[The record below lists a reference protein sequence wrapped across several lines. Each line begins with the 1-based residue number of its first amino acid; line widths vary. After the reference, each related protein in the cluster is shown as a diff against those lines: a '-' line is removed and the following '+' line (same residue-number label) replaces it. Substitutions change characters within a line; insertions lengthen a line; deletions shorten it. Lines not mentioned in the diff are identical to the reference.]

1 MHRLIIGYFLANRV
15 LSMNKNAFYK
25 EVFSTVLGYSLDL
38 FAYIDI
44 NYRYQYVSNSY
55 AHFYG
60 FMSDELIE
68 QSPQKV
74 FDDSTYKEVISPY
87 LSQCVND
94 KKPVN
99 FESWITTNKL
109 EEPHFLY
116 MSYLP
121 HISQET
127 QEVVGIIV
135 IAKDVTEFKRAEN
148 ILSTSANT
156 DPLTNIPNRLYLE
169 NKLDSLT
176 QGANRASDKFALLF
190 CDLDGFKQVNDSHG
204 HAVGDKV
211 LYQVAKRLSKHIRN
225 EDIVA
230 RYGGD
235 EFIVLVSPIIDH
247 EVISIIKEKIER
259 SISQP
264 FDVAGNK
271 INIGVSIG
279 TSVYPDEACTVRDL
293 FDLADRRM
301 YEYKNNKSDI

>member
-1 MHRLIIGYFLANRV
+1 ME
-15 LSMNKNAFYK
+15 KNAFYK

-38 FAYIDI
+38 FAYIDV

-60 FMSDELIE
+60 FTPDELIN
-68 QSPQKV
+68 QSPKKV
-74 FDDSTYKEVISPY
+74 FNFSTYKEVINPY
-87 LSQCVND
+87 LSQCVNG

-109 EEPHFLY
+109 EQPHFLY

-127 QEVVGIIV
+127 GEVVGIIV
-135 IAKDVTEFKRAEN
+135 IAKDVTEFKRAES

-156 DPLTNIPNRLYLE
+156 DPLTDIPNRLYLE
-169 NKLDSLT
+169 RKLESLT
-176 QGANRASDKFALLF
+176 QGTERSSDRFALLF
-190 CDLDGFKQVNDSHG
+190 CDLDGFKQVNDTHG

-225 EDIVA
+225 EDIIA

-235 EFIVLVSPIIDH
+235 EFIILVSPLVDS
-247 EVISIIKEKIER
+247 EVISIINEKIDR

-279 TSVYPDEACTVRDL
+279 TSIYPDEAISVQEL
-293 FDLADRRM
+293 FNLADNRM
-301 YEYKNNKSDI
+301 YENKNNKSDA

>member
-1 MHRLIIGYFLANRV
+1 MEK
-15 LSMNKNAFYK
+15 SAFYK
-25 EVFSTVLGYSLDL
+25 EVFSTVLDYSLDL

-44 NYRYQYVSNSY
+44 NYRYQYISNSY

-60 FMSDELIE
+60 FTPDELIH
-68 QSPQKV
+68 QSPKKV
-74 FDDSTYKEVISPY
+74 FDATTYQEVISPY
-87 LSQCVND
+87 LNECVNN

-99 FESWITTNKL
+99 FESWISTNKF
-109 EEPHFLY
+109 EQPHFLY

-121 HISQET
+121 HISRET
-127 QEVVGIIV
+127 GEVVGVIV

-156 DPLTNIPNRLYLE
+156 DPLTDIPNRLYLE
-169 NKLDSLT
+169 RKLESLT
-176 QGANRASDKFALLF
+176 QGTSRSSDRFALLF

-225 EDIVA
+225 EDVIA

-235 EFIVLVSPIIDH
+235 EFIILVSPLVDSD
-247 EVISIIKEKIER
+247 VVSIIKEKIDR

-279 TSVYPDEACTVRDL
+279 TSIYPDEGKVIQDL

-301 YEYKNNKSDI
+301 YESKNTKSDP

>member
-1 MHRLIIGYFLANRV
+1 ME
-15 LSMNKNAFYK
+15 KNAFYK

-44 NYRYQYVSNSY
+44 NYRYQYISNSY

-60 FMSDELIE
+60 FTPDELIN
-68 QSPQKV
+68 QSPKKV
-74 FDDSTYKEVISPY
+74 FNGNTYNEVINPY
-87 LSQCVND
+87 LNQCVND

-109 EEPHFLY
+109 ELPHFLY

-127 QEVVGIIV
+127 GKVVGIIV

-156 DPLTNIPNRLYLE
+156 DPLTDIPNRLYLE
-169 NKLDSLT
+169 RKLESLT
-176 QGANRASDKFALLF
+176 QGTARSSDRFALLF
-190 CDLDGFKQVNDSHG
+190 CDLDGFKQVNDTHG

-225 EDIVA
+225 EDIIA

-235 EFIVLVSPIIDH
+235 EFIILVSPLVDSD
-247 EVISIIKEKIER
+247 VISIIKEKIDR

-264 FDVAGNK
+264 FDVAGHK
-271 INIGVSIG
+271 INIGVSVG
-279 TSVYPDEACTVRDL
+279 TSIYPDEASAVQDL

-301 YEYKNNKSDI
+301 YESKNNKSDV

>member
-1 MHRLIIGYFLANRV
+1 ME
-15 LSMNKNAFYK
+15 KNAFYK

-60 FMSDELIE
+60 FSSDELIGRTPD
-68 QSPQKV
+68 QV
-74 FDDSTYKEVISPY
+74 FDSTTYEAVINPY
-87 LSQCVND
+87 LNKCVKE

-99 FESWITTNKL
+99 FETWITATKL
-109 EEPHFLY
+109 QEPHFLY

-121 HISQET
+121 HISRET
-127 QEVVGIIV
+127 GEVVGVIV
-135 IAKDVTEFKRAEN
+135 IAKDVSEFKRAEG

-156 DPLTNIPNRLYLE
+156 DPLTDIPNRLFLE
-169 NKLDSLT
+169 RKLDSLT
-176 QGANRASDKFALLF
+176 KGTGRSTDKFALLF
-190 CDLDGFKQVNDSHG
+190 CDLDGFKQVNDTHG

-211 LYQVAKRLSKHIRN
+211 LYQVAKRLRKHIRS
-225 EDIVA
+225 EDIIA

-235 EFIVLVSPIIDH
+235 EFIILVSPLVDIS
-247 EVISIIKEKIER
+247 VVSIIKEKIDR

-264 FDVAGNK
+264 FDVSGIK

-279 TSVYPDEACTVRDL
+279 TSIYPDEATDVL
-293 FDLADRRM
+293 ELINQADRRM
-301 YEYKNNKSDI
+301 YQSKNNKSVE